1 MKEYPSRKHP
11 RLKTYDY
18 SSQGIYFITFCTY
31 QREWILSNI
40 VGRGDLTPP
49 LVELTDIGQIVDDM
63 IQAIS
68 KHYPNVV
75 VDNYIIMPNHIHMLI
90 RVAEKKDGIT
100 VMRIMKALKGLS
112 ARKIGSPIW
121 QTSFH
126 DHVITNEE
134 EYQTR
139 FRYIE
144 ENPAKWQQDKYY
156 YQEV

>member
-1 MKEYPSRKHP
+1 M
-11 RLKTYDY
+11 
-18 SSQGIYFITFCTY
+18 
-31 QREWILSNI
+31 
-40 VGRGDLTPP
+40 
-49 LVELTDIGQIVDDM
+49 VELTDIGKIVDGM
-63 IQAIS
+63 IQDIS

-90 RVAEKKDGIT
+90 RVAEKKDGTT

-112 ARKIGSPIW
+112 TRKIGSPIW

-126 DHVITNEE
+126 DHVIANEE